1 MSNINNLTSKIID
14 EANAKRDEI
23 LGSAREEEAK
33 IIDKKVSEARKME
46 EDIINKANREA
57 LTMKDRI
64 ISNAELTVRN
74 NKLAAK
80 QVVISKVFSRALE
93 SLNGISNEEFAAFMK
108 SRLSS
113 MELCGE
119 YNLIIGKNT
128 NQALAAEIVEDMNL
142 TFSGSGR
149 AVQINLV
156 GEPGNFQGGFI
167 LEKNGIEINNTFE
180 ALISSMRDDLE
191 YEVTKALFS

>member
-33 IIDKKVSEARKME
+33 IIAKKISEARKLE
-46 EDIINKANREA
+46 EDIITKANREA

-64 ISNAELTVRN
+64 ISNGELNVRN

-80 QVVISKVFSRALE
+80 QVVIDKVFSKALE
-93 SLNGISNEEFAAFMK
+93 SLNGISNEDFAVFMK
-108 SRLSS
+108 NNLSS
-113 MELCGE
+113 MELSGE
-119 YNLIIGKNT
+119 YNLIIGTNT
-128 NQALAAEIVEDMNL
+128 NRALVAEIVVEMNS
-142 TFSGSGR
+142 TFAGSGR
-149 AVQINLV
+149 AVQINLIS
-156 GEPGNFQGGFI
+156 EPGNFQGGFI
-167 LEKNGIEINNTFE
+167 LEKSGIEINNTFE